1 MDSIIELVDI
11 KGQVVYRF
19 NSFVKHGRL
28 THQIDVKEF
37 AKGVYYVRV
46 NIDSHVKVEKLV
58 VQ

>member
-1 MDSIIELVDI
+1 MDI

-19 NSFVKHGRL
+19 NSCVKRGRL

-37 AKGVYYVRV
+37 AKGIYYITV
-46 NIDSHVKVEKLV
+46 NIGGKVKVKKLV